1 MELLVELALILA
13 VGGVGGVDV
22 AVATFELFVDGALLD
37 GAGADVV
44 GEDAEEKGVGRGK
57 VAE

>member
-1 MELLVELALILA
+1 MELLVELAFVTA

-22 AVATFELFVDGALLD
+22 AVAGLELAVDGGLLD

-44 GEDAEEKGVGRGK
+44 GEDAEEKGVGRGE

>member
-13 VGGVGGVDV
+13 VGCVGGVDV
-22 AVATFELFVDGALLD
+22 AVAGLELAVDGGLLD

-44 GEDAEEKGVGRGK
+44 GEDAEEKGIGRGE
-57 VAE
+57 VTE